1 MRRRLEDQIRETC
14 GQVVAT
20 SDPAELATAIKEL
33 RRALREHT
41 QRMRKLIVAKRI
53 SPERRRTMPD
63 MSQPGILCSICDMPV
78 VLELCK
84 ADEEG
89 RPAHELCYM
98 AKLILE
104 KNLSHSV

>member
-1 MRRRLEDQIRETC
+1 
-14 GQVVAT
+14 
-20 SDPAELATAIKEL
+20 
-33 RRALREHT
+33 
-41 QRMRKLIVAKRI
+41 
-53 SPERRRTMPD
+53 MPD